1 MIIRNYFGD
10 FILLTVKVV
19 KVIFTKI
26 PQNDWE
32 FCKKMVLFS
41 FNFLPPLLVFELWVT
56 TKNFLK
62 LFLLIFFF

>member
-32 FCKKMVLFS
+32 FCKNGTFQ
-41 FNFLPPLLVFELWVT
+41 F
-56 TKNFLK
+56 
-62 LFLLIFFF
+62 